1 MTPDFRAEQQ
11 HAMHSLKGDPHR
23 KLDWWRRVSRYTILG
38 TVLLLVVSVLANIT
52 FYRKYE
58 RLSRQFRQLQIEYA
72 KLEKSVRDGSA
83 LTDARLKKLEAEA
96 ANRGHDEA
104 Q

>member
-52 FYRKYE
+52 FYRNMND
-58 RLSRQFRQLQIEYA
+58 FRA
-72 KLEKSVRDGSA
+72 NSASCKSNTRNWRRA
-83 LTDARLKKLEAEA
+83 LGMGVL
-96 ANRGHDEA
+96 
-104 Q
+104 